1 MFVELI
7 NLAIIIS
14 GRGSNMK
21 AILESI
27 KNGEVEGIDK
37 ILVIS
42 NKQDALGLEIAKKKY
57 GVKTTT
63 VLSNKNDQSF
73 ESRLYSELKKNNIGP
88 HNGLI
93 CLAGFMKILSP
104 SFVELYKQRII
115 NMHPSLLP
123 SFKGLHAQKQALMAG
138 VKITGCTVHF
148 VDNSVDSGPIILQY
162 PVPVFDNDDELSL
175 SERILVKEH
184 EIYVKAIKLLIQKQ
198 ISVVENRVIQIQ
210 RQTNP

>member
-7 NLAIIIS
+7 NLAIMIS

-27 KNGEVEGIDK
+27 RRGEVEGIGN
-37 ILVIS
+37 ILIIS
-42 NKQDALGLEIAKKKY
+42 NKQDALGLKIAEKEF
-57 GVKTTT
+57 GVTTT
-63 VLSNKNDQSF
+63 IVLSDKNNESF
-73 ESRLYSELKKNNIGP
+73 ESRLNSELKKYDIGP

-104 SFVELYKQRII
+104 SFVELYKHRIM
-115 NMHPSLLP
+115 NVHPSLLP
-123 SFKGLHAQKQALMAG
+123 SFKGLHAQTQALSAG

-148 VDNSVDSGPIILQY
+148 VDNGVDSGPIILQY
-162 PVPVFDNDDELSL
+162 PVPVYNNDDELSL

-184 EIYVKAIKLLIQKQ
+184 EIYVRAIKLFTQKQ
-198 ISVVENRVIQIQ
+198 ISVVENRVVQI
-210 RQTNP
+210 

>member
-1 MFVELI
+1 MFAELI

-27 KNGEVEGIDK
+27 KNGEVEEIDK

-42 NKQDALGLEIAKKKY
+42 NKQDALGLEIAKKEY

-63 VLSNKNDQSF
+63 VLSNKNDPSF

-115 NMHPSLLP
+115 NVHPSLLP
-123 SFKGLHAQKQALMAG
+123 SFKGLHAQKQALLAG

-148 VDNSVDSGPIILQY
+148 IDNSVDGGPIILQY

-184 EIYVKAIKLLIQKQ
+184 EIYVRAIKLLTQKQ
-198 ISVVENRVIQIQ
+198 ISVVENRVIQI
-210 RQTNP
+210 

>member
-1 MFVELI
+1 MFAELI

-27 KNGEVEGIDK
+27 KNGEVEEIDK

-42 NKQDALGLEIAKKKY
+42 NKQDALGLEIAKKEY

-63 VLSNKNDQSF
+63 VLSNKNDPSF

-115 NMHPSLLP
+115 NVHPSLLP
-123 SFKGLHAQKQALMAG
+123 SFKGLHAQKQALLAG

-148 VDNSVDSGPIILQY
+148 IDNSVDSGPIILQY

-184 EIYVKAIKLLIQKQ
+184 EIYVRAIKLLTQKQ
-198 ISVVENRVIQIQ
+198 ISVVENRVIQI
-210 RQTNP
+210 

>member
-7 NLAIIIS
+7 NLAIMIS

-27 KNGEVEGIDK
+27 RRGEVEGIGN
-37 ILVIS
+37 ILIIS
-42 NKQDALGLEIAKKKY
+42 NKQDALGLEIAEKEF
-57 GVKTTT
+57 GVTTT
-63 VLSNKNDQSF
+63 IVLSDKNNESF
-73 ESRLYSELKKNNIGP
+73 ESRLNSELKKYDIGP

-104 SFVELYKQRII
+104 SFVELYKHRIM
-115 NMHPSLLP
+115 NVHPSLLP
-123 SFKGLHAQKQALMAG
+123 SFKGLHAQTQALSAG

-148 VDNSVDSGPIILQY
+148 VDNGVDSGPIILQY
-162 PVPVFDNDDELSL
+162 PVPVYNNDDELSL

-184 EIYVKAIKLLIQKQ
+184 EIYVRAIKLFTQKQ
-198 ISVVENRVIQIQ
+198 ISVVENRVVQI
-210 RQTNP
+210 

>member
-7 NLAIIIS
+7 NLAIMIS

-27 KNGEVEGIDK
+27 RRGEVEGIGN
-37 ILVIS
+37 ILIIS
-42 NKQDALGLEIAKKKY
+42 NKQDALGLEIAEKEF
-57 GVKTTT
+57 GVTTTT
-63 VLSNKNDQSF
+63 VLSDKNNESF
-73 ESRLYSELKKNNIGP
+73 ESRLNSELKKYDIGP

-104 SFVELYKQRII
+104 SFVELYKHRIM
-115 NMHPSLLP
+115 NVHPSLLP
-123 SFKGLHAQKQALMAG
+123 SFKGLHAQTQALSAG

-148 VDNSVDSGPIILQY
+148 VDNGVDSGPIILQY
-162 PVPVFDNDDELSL
+162 PVPVYNNDDELSL

-184 EIYVKAIKLLIQKQ
+184 EIYVRAIKLFTQKQ
-198 ISVVENRVIQIQ
+198 ISVVENRVVQI
-210 RQTNP
+210 

>member
-1 MFVELI
+1 MSVELI

-27 KNGEVEGIDK
+27 KNGEVEEIDK

-42 NKQDALGLEIAKKKY
+42 NKQDALGLEIAKKEY

-63 VLSNKNDQSF
+63 VLSNKNDPSF

-115 NMHPSLLP
+115 NVHPSLLP
-123 SFKGLHAQKQALMAG
+123 SFKGLHAQKQALLAG

-148 VDNSVDSGPIILQY
+148 IDNSVDGGPIILQY

-184 EIYVKAIKLLIQKQ
+184 EIYVRAIKLLTQKQ
-198 ISVVENRVIQIQ
+198 ISVVENRVIQI
-210 RQTNP
+210 

>member
-7 NLAIIIS
+7 NLAIMIS

-27 KNGEVEGIDK
+27 RRGEVEGVGQ

-42 NKQDALGLEIAKKKY
+42 NKSDALGLEIAEKEY
-57 GVKTTT
+57 GVKTVT
-63 VLSNKNDQSF
+63 VLSDKNDESF
-73 ESRLYSELKKNNIGP
+73 ESKLKNELKNNNICP

-104 SFVELYKQRII
+104 SFVELYKYRIM
-115 NMHPSLLP
+115 NVHPSLLP
-123 SFKGLHAQKQALMAG
+123 SFKGLHAQKQALLAG
-138 VKITGCTVHF
+138 VKISGCTVHF
-148 VDNSVDSGPIILQY
+148 VDIGVDSGPIIFQY
-162 PVPVFDNDDELSL
+162 PVPVYSDDDELSL

-184 EIYVKAIKLLIQKQ
+184 EMYVRAIKLFALNQ
-198 ISVVENRVIQIQ
+198 ISVVENRVV
-210 RQTNP
+210 QT

>member
-7 NLAIIIS
+7 NLAIMIS

-27 KNGEVEGIDK
+27 RRGEVEGIGN
-37 ILVIS
+37 ILIIS
-42 NKQDALGLEIAKKKY
+42 NKQDALGLEIAEKEF
-57 GVKTTT
+57 GVTTTT
-63 VLSNKNDQSF
+63 VLSDKSIESF
-73 ESRLYSELKKNNIGP
+73 ESRLNSELKKYDIGP

-104 SFVELYKQRII
+104 SFVELYKHRIM
-115 NMHPSLLP
+115 NVHPSLLP
-123 SFKGLHAQKQALMAG
+123 SFKGLHAQTQALSAG

-148 VDNSVDSGPIILQY
+148 VDNGVDSGPIILQY
-162 PVPVFDNDDELSL
+162 PVPVYNNDDELSL

-184 EIYVKAIKLLIQKQ
+184 EIYVRAIKLFTQKQ
-198 ISVVENRVIQIQ
+198 ISVVENRVVQI
-210 RQTNP
+210 

>member
-7 NLAIIIS
+7 NLAIMIS

-27 KNGEVEGIDK
+27 RRGEVEGIGN
-37 ILVIS
+37 ILIIS
-42 NKQDALGLEIAKKKY
+42 NKQDALGLEIAEKEF
-57 GVKTTT
+57 GVTTT
-63 VLSNKNDQSF
+63 IVLSDKNNESF
-73 ESRLYSELKKNNIGP
+73 ESRLNSELKKYDIGP

-104 SFVELYKQRII
+104 SFVELYKHRIM
-115 NMHPSLLP
+115 NVHPSLLP
-123 SFKGLHAQKQALMAG
+123 SFKGLHAQTQALSAG

-148 VDNSVDSGPIILQY
+148 VDNGVDSGPIILQY
-162 PVPVFDNDDELSL
+162 PVPVYNNDNELSL

-184 EIYVKAIKLLIQKQ
+184 EIYVRAIKLFTQKQ
-198 ISVVENRVIQIQ
+198 ISVVENRVVQI
-210 RQTNP
+210 

>member
-7 NLAIIIS
+7 NLAIMIS

-27 KNGEVEGIDK
+27 RKGEVEGIGN
-37 ILVIS
+37 ILIIS
-42 NKQDALGLEIAKKKY
+42 NKQDALGLEIAEKEF
-57 GVKTTT
+57 GVTTT
-63 VLSNKNDQSF
+63 TILSDKSIESF
-73 ESRLYSELKKNNIGP
+73 ESRLNSELKKYDIGP

-104 SFVELYKQRII
+104 SFVELYKHRIM
-115 NMHPSLLP
+115 NVHPSLLP
-123 SFKGLHAQKQALMAG
+123 SFKGLHAQTQALSAG

-148 VDNSVDSGPIILQY
+148 VDNGVDSGPIILQY
-162 PVPVFDNDDELSL
+162 PVPVYNNDDELSL

-184 EIYVKAIKLLIQKQ
+184 EIYVMAIKLFTQKQ
-198 ISVVENRVIQIQ
+198 ISVVENRVVQI
-210 RQTNP
+210 

>member
-1 MFVELI
+1 
-7 NLAIIIS
+7 
-14 GRGSNMK
+14 MK

-27 KNGEVEGIDK
+27 KDGEVEGIDK

-104 SFVELYKQRII
+104 SFVKLYKQRII
-115 NMHPSLLP
+115 NVHPSLLP
-123 SFKGLHAQKQALMAG
+123 SFKGLHAQKQALLAG

-175 SERILVKEH
+175 SERILIKEH
-184 EIYVKAIKLLIQKQ
+184 EIYVRAIKLLTQKQ
-198 ISVVENRVIQIQ
+198 ISVVENRVIQI
-210 RQTNP
+210 